1 MSVYQLRH
9 ERKREPPP
17 GADPGRPLYGV
28 SDTAVRKRLRSR
40 GLLAWTR
47 GYPPWAR
54 TRNLRVQSAA
64 LLPN

>member
-28 SDTAVRKRLRSR
+28 SDTVVRKRLRSR
-40 GLLAWTR
+40 GLLA
-47 GYPPWAR
+47 
-54 TRNLRVQSAA
+54 
-64 LLPN
+64 